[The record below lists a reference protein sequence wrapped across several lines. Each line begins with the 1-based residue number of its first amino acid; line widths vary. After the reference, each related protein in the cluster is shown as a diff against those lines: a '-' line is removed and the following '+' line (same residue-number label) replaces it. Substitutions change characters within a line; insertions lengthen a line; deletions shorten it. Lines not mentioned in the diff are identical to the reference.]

1 MEPRVSSP
9 RHRSSV
15 ARRALRLSLLSLAGI
30 PPLAGFVGKLALFV
44 TTIEPGYAWLVLVLV
59 LVLLRRAIEDR
70 LRPVDVE
77 QALAVSRR
85 TDWMAEC
92 HYWFRAPRPSSRFA
106 ARH

>member
-30 PPLAGFVGKLALFV
+30 PPLAGLVGKLALFV
-44 TTIEPGYAWLVLVLV
+44 TAIGSGYAW
-59 LVLLRRAIEDR
+59 LVLLRRAIEER

>member
-44 TTIEPGYAWLVLVLV
+44 TTIEPGYAWLVL
-59 LVLLRRAIEDR
+59 LRRAIEDR

>member
-30 PPLAGFVGKLALFV
+30 PPLAGLVGKLALFV
-44 TTIEPGYAWLVLVLV
+44 TAIESGYAWLVLVLV
-59 LVLLRRAIEDR
+59 RRAIEGR

-85 TDWMAEC
+85 TDWMAEW